1 MKLIVCGSCD
11 AEFSVRHSMD
21 EIYFEILCCP
31 FCGAGLSDNL
41 EDLEDAIEDWDEN
54 E

>member
-11 AEFSVRHSMD
+11 AEFSVRHFMD
-21 EIYFEILCCP
+21 EIYFEISCCP
-31 FCGAGLSDNL
+31 FCGAGLSNNL

>member
-1 MKLIVCGSCD
+1 MKLIVCESCD

-31 FCGAGLSDNL
+31 FCGLGLSDNL
-41 EDLEDAIEDWDEN
+41 EDLEDEIEWDDDE
-54 E
+54 